1 MFVVNILYQLYCI
14 ISVDFIILCN
24 VVSFAH
30 VQLLKPRTQRERA
43 QWEVGVGHA
52 EAANAMTREERND
65 NYTFIYID
73 KLPADAEPSDDPVTP
88 TRMKKRRTRRSKSL
102 KKDDPATLPRRQQ
115 PRRQCSVSDTQEEEA
130 EPEDT
135 TERQP
140 SPPPVRTPWR
150 TAAARKLLPLSV
162 TMKKLNVEIVKCDW
176 QLPKEKVEIKKE
188 VERDDERVQ
197 SPEVRVTSA
206 FDAVLKPGV

>member
-1 MFVVNILYQLYCI
+1 MFLRT
-14 ISVDFIILCN
+14 
-24 VVSFAH
+24 
-30 VQLLKPRTQRERA
+30 QLLKPQSQRERA

-52 EAANAMTREERND
+52 EAALLMTREERNE

-73 KLPADAEPSDDPVTP
+73 KLPADKPSDDPVTP
-88 TRMKKRRTRRSKSL
+88 TRTKKRRTRRSKSI
-102 KKDDPATLPRRQQ
+102 KKEDPATLPRRQQ

-135 TERQP
+135 TETQP

-176 QLPKEKVEIKKE
+176 QLPKEKVEFKKE
-188 VERDDERVQ
+188 VKRDNERVQ
-197 SPEVRVTSA
+197 SPEVSSTSLH
-206 FDAVLKPGV
+206 FSVPGCKPGA

>member
-1 MFVVNILYQLYCI
+1 
-14 ISVDFIILCN
+14 
-24 VVSFAH
+24 
-30 VQLLKPRTQRERA
+30 
-43 QWEVGVGHA
+43 
-52 EAANAMTREERND
+52 MTREERNE

-73 KLPADAEPSDDPVTP
+73 KLPAEEASDDPVTP
-88 TRMKKRRTRRSKSL
+88 TRIKKRRTRRCRGI

-135 TERQP
+135 TETQP
-140 SPPPVRTPWR
+140 VPPPVRTPWR

-197 SPEVRVTSA
+197 SPEVRFRVS
-206 FDAVLKPGV
+206 LSGS

>member
-1 MFVVNILYQLYCI
+1 
-14 ISVDFIILCN
+14 
-24 VVSFAH
+24 
-30 VQLLKPRTQRERA
+30 
-43 QWEVGVGHA
+43 
-52 EAANAMTREERND
+52 MTREERNE

-73 KLPADAEPSDDPVTP
+73 KLPTDETNDDPVTP
-88 TRMKKRRTRRSKSL
+88 ARIKKRRTRRSKSI
-102 KKDDPATLPRRQQ
+102 KKDDSATLPRRQQ

-130 EPEDT
+130 EPEDIIET
-135 TERQP
+135 QP

-197 SPEVRVTSA
+197 SPEVRFTSA
-206 FDAVLKPGV
+206 CQTVIPDKPLIPPTE

>member
-1 MFVVNILYQLYCI
+1 M
-14 ISVDFIILCN
+14 
-24 VVSFAH
+24 
-30 VQLLKPRTQRERA
+30 
-43 QWEVGVGHA
+43 GVGHA
-52 EAANAMTREERND
+52 EAALVMTREERNE

-73 KLPADAEPSDDPVTP
+73 KLPAEEPPSDDPMTQ
-88 TRMKKRRTRRSKSL
+88 TRIKKRRTRRSKSM
-102 KKDDPATLPRRQQ
+102 KKDNPAALPRRQQ
-115 PRRQCSVSDTQEEEA
+115 PRRQCSISDTQEEEA

-135 TERQP
+135 TETQP

-188 VERDDERVQ
+188 LERDDERVQ
-197 SPEVRVTSA
+197 SPEVRFMSA
-206 FDAVLKPGV
+206 CRSVIRPKGLIKFLI